1 MKPTE
6 IRKFFQPIVDTAE
19 TLMSAYNKYEQY
31 KRLSPGLGAPDYQQP
46 VITVRHAL

>member
-6 IRKFFQPIVDTAE
+6 IREFFEPIVDTAKIM
-19 TLMSAYNKYEQY
+19 MSTYIKYKQH
-31 KRLSPGLGAPDYQQP
+31 KRLSPGLEAPDYQQP